1 MKFTCIYTGEVFSVG
16 YGAKFALGHRP
27 KRQQVAAWGTGK
39 SMLSPK
45 VILRKAEDFLLVV
58 NRDHSSKLL
67 SF

>member
-1 MKFTCIYTGEVFSVG
+1 VG